1 VGIETGD
8 DAAVYRLTDELALVQ
23 TTDFFPSIVDDPYHF
38 GAIAV
43 ANAVSDVYAMGGTPL
58 VGLNLVGFPIDLPR
72 QILTEILM
80 GGYDKAQ
87 EAGLLI
93 VGGHTVDDK
102 EPKYGLAVTGLV
114 RPGAHIT
121 NSNAQSGD
129 ILVLTKPIGSGI
141 ITTAARDDRANADI
155 LAKAVEVMETLNSGA
170 SSAMCHVGVNACT
183 DVTGFGLM
191 GHLKSMMVASKT
203 RAKLYSSKV
212 PFLEGAYELAE
223 QGVIPGGTHRNFQSL
238 RDAVVWQSEISATT
252 QIMLSDAQTS
262 GGLLISTPAAKL
274 DTLLEELARHGVTTT
289 AVIGEVDDG
298 QSGTIQVF
306 P

>member
-1 VGIETGD
+1 MGIETGD
-8 DAAVYRLTDELALVQ
+8 DAAVYRLTDDLALVQ

-38 GAIAV
+38 GAIAA
-43 ANAVSDVYAMGGTPL
+43 ANALSDVYAMGGTPL
-58 VGLNLVGFPIDLPR
+58 IGLNLVAFPVDLPR

-80 GGYDKAQ
+80 GGYDKAR

-121 NSNAQSGD
+121 NSNAQPGD
-129 ILVLTKPIGSGI
+129 TLVLTKPIGSGI

-155 LAKAVEVMETLNSGA
+155 LAKAIEVMETLNSGA
-170 SSAMCHVGVNACT
+170 SSAMCHVGVSACT

-191 GHLKSMMVASKT
+191 GHLKSMMVASRT
-203 RAKLYSSKV
+203 RATLYASKI
-212 PFLEGAYELAE
+212 PFLDGAYELAE
-223 QGVIPGGTHRNFQSL
+223 QGIIPGGTHRNLQSL
-238 RDAVVWQSEISATT
+238 GDAVVWKSEISATT

-262 GGLLISTPAAKL
+262 GGLLISTPPAKL
-274 DTLLEELARHGVTTT
+274 GSLLEELASHGVTTT

-298 QSGTIQVF
+298 QSGTIEVF